1 MQYSDFRYLPPLV
14 QEYLN
19 YCSVTRGKSRLTV
32 CEYASDLRL
41 FFRYLICIKNNFNEN
56 ELDENYDMS
65 FIDLDY
71 ISKITFSDA
80 NNFIAYCVHVRNNDI
95 STRSRKISSIRGFY
109 KFLTVNRRL
118 LDENPMLQL
127 ETPKPQKSLPKYLT
141 LEQSKQLLNSVDG
154 KYKQRD
160 YCMLTLL
167 LNCGMRLAELVGINI
182 SDIDFD
188 QQIIRITGKGNKQ
201 RMVYLNK
208 ACMES
213 IYEYLK
219 VRPHEGVKA
228 ADKNALFIS
237 HQKRRISRR
246 MVQDVVYEYL
256 DKIGLSGQ
264 GYSVH
269 KLRHT
274 AATLMYQ
281 YGDVDVLVLKD
292 MLGHENLSTTEI
304 YTHLM
309 NKQLRDAAKSNPL
322 SGESTANETDN
333 DFKQTE

>member
-1 MQYSDFRYLPPLV
+1 MQYGDFKFLPVLV
-14 QEYLN
+14 QDYLN
-19 YCSVTRGKSRLTV
+19 YCSVTRGKSELTV

-41 FFRYLICIKNNFNEN
+41 FFRFLICQKNNLAQN
-56 ELDENYDMS
+56 ELEEDYDMS
-65 FIDLDY
+65 YIGLDF
-71 ISKITFSDA
+71 ISKITFTDA
-80 NNFIAYCVHVRNNDI
+80 NNFIAYCVHVRENEKAA
-95 STRSRKISSIRGFY
+95 RSRKISSIRGFY
-109 KFLTVNRRL
+109 KYLTVNRRL
-118 LDENPMLQL
+118 LEENPMLQL
-127 ETPKPQKSLPKYLT
+127 ETPKPSKSLPKYLT
-141 LEQSKQLLNSVDG
+141 LEQSKALLNSVDG

-160 YCMLTLL
+160 YCILTLL
-167 LNCGMRLAELVGINI
+167 LNCGMRLAELVGINLP
-182 SDIDFD
+182 DIDFD
-188 QQIIRITGKGNKQ
+188 QQIMRITGKGNKQ

-219 VRPHEGVKA
+219 VRPREGVKPE
-228 ADKNALFIS
+228 DKNALFIS
-237 HQKRRISRR
+237 HQKKRISRR
-246 MVQDVVYEYL
+246 MVQDIVYGYL

-309 NKQLRDAAKSNPL
+309 NKQLRDASKNNPL
-322 SGESTANETDN
+322 SGENIKD
-333 DFKQTE
+333 TEE